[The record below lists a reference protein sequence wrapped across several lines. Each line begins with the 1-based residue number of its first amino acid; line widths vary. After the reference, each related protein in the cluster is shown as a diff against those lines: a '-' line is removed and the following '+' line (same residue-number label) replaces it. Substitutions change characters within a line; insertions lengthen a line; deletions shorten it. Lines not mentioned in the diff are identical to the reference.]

1 MSRKLLK
8 KKKLKT
14 NATIGAQKE
23 NDQKLKLNKKHFFFQ
38 IQGQLFVTQRK
49 YCDFIVWTPKGI
61 NIETVE
67 TIVVGDQFMK
77 NILPK
82 LKHFYFKST
91 LQSLDTF
98 LYPELAVLNPS
109 GYLEMYKY
117 IPNILSSAELQSL
130 KLVNRDSFS
139 VYRSRVQKRLK
150 HSSTSPELVDN
161 RHERNMKLRNSN

>member
-1 MSRKLLK
+1 MCLLISRKLFK

-14 NATIGAQKE
+14 NATIGSQKE

-49 YCDFIVWTPKGI
+49 YCDFIVWTSKGI
-61 NIETVE
+61 NVETVE
-67 TIVVGDQFMK
+67 TIVVRVGDQFMK

-91 LQSLDTF
+91 VQSLDTF
-98 LYPELAVLNPS
+98 LNLELAVPDPS

-117 IPNILSSAELQSL
+117 QIFCGVQNSR
-130 KLVNRDSFS
+130 VNRDSFS
-139 VYRSRVQKRLK
+139 VYRSRVQERLK
-150 HSSTSPELVDN
+150 H
-161 RHERNMKLRNSN
+161 

>member
-1 MSRKLLK
+1 
-8 KKKLKT
+8 
-14 NATIGAQKE
+14 
-23 NDQKLKLNKKHFFFQ
+23 
-38 IQGQLFVTQRK
+38 VTQRK

-61 NIETVE
+61 NVETVE

-91 LQSLDTF
+91 VQSLDTF
-98 LYPELAVLNPS
+98 LYPELAVPDPS

-117 IPNILSSAELQSL
+117 RPNILSSAESL
-130 KLVNRDSFS
+130 KLVNRDSFP

-150 HSSTSPELVDN
+150 H
-161 RHERNMKLRNSN
+161 

>member
-1 MSRKLLK
+1 MSFDEQKIIK

-49 YCDFIVWTPKGI
+49 YCDFIVWTPKRI

-82 LKHFYFKST
+82 
-91 LQSLDTF
+91 
-98 LYPELAVLNPS
+98 
-109 GYLEMYKY
+109 
-117 IPNILSSAELQSL
+117 
-130 KLVNRDSFS
+130 
-139 VYRSRVQKRLK
+139 
-150 HSSTSPELVDN
+150 
-161 RHERNMKLRNSN
+161 